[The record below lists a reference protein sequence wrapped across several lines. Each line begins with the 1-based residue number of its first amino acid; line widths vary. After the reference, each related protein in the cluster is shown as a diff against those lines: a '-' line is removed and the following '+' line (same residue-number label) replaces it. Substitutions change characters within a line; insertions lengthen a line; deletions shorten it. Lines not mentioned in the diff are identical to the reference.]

1 MYPNGRPRKGIP
13 NLSIEDTQLLIRR
26 IKEGTVIDHVKA
38 GEALHV
44 LEILGITGREGEIV
58 SVAMNVPS
66 SKIEKKDVIKV
77 ANRFLKSEETDKLAL
92 VSPLA
97 TVNII
102 KNYKVS
108 EKRKVELPEVFTG
121 LLKCPN
127 PTCVS
132 NMKSE
137 PIIPTIDVIDKEAP
151 LLKCRF
157 CQRLISPSES
167 SLKVMF

>member
-1 MYPNGRPRKGIP
+1 MD
-13 NLSIEDTQLLIRR
+13 LSVEETQLLIRR
-26 IKEGTVIDHVKA
+26 IKEGTVIDHIKA

-44 LEILGITGREGEIV
+44 LEILGITGLEGEIV

-66 SKIEKKDVIKV
+66 SKIEKKDVLKV

-92 VSPLA
+92 VAPQA

-102 KNYKVS
+102 QNYKVS
-108 EKRKVELPEVFTG
+108 EKRKVELPDVFRG

-127 PTCVS
+127 PTCIS
-132 NMKSE
+132 NMKNE
-137 PIIPTIDVIDKEAP
+137 PITPTIDVIDKEAP

-157 CQRLISPSES
+157 CQRLISPSETF
-167 SLKVMF
+167 LRVITA

>member
-1 MYPNGRPRKGIP
+1 MD
-13 NLSIEDTQLLIRR
+13 LSVEETQLLIRR
-26 IKEGTVIDHVKA
+26 IKEGTVIDHIKA

-44 LEILGITGREGEIV
+44 LEILGITGHEGEIV

-66 SKIEKKDVIKV
+66 SKIEKKDVLKV

-92 VSPLA
+92 VAPQA

-102 KNYKVS
+102 QNYKVS
-108 EKRKVELPEVFTG
+108 EKRKVELPDVFRG

-127 PTCVS
+127 PTCIS
-132 NMKSE
+132 NMKNE
-137 PIIPTIDVIDKEAP
+137 PIPPTIVVIDKEAP

-157 CQRLISPSES
+157 CQRLISPSETF
-167 SLKVMF
+167 LRVITA

>member
-1 MYPNGRPRKGIP
+1 MAV
-13 NLSIEDTQLLIRR
+13 EETQLLIRR
-26 IKEGTVIDHVKA
+26 IKDGTVIDHIRA
-38 GEALHV
+38 GEALRV
-44 LEILGITGREGEIV
+44 LQILGITGKDGEIV

-66 SKIEKKDVIKV
+66 SKLDKKDVIKV

-92 VSPLA
+92 VAPQA
-97 TVNII
+97 TINII

-108 EKRKVELPEVFTG
+108 EKRKVELPTIFKG

-132 NMKSE
+132 NMQNE
-137 PIIPTIDVIDKEAP
+137 PIVPTIDVVDKDTP

-157 CQRLISPSES
+157 CQRLITSSETV
-167 SLKVMF
+167 LV